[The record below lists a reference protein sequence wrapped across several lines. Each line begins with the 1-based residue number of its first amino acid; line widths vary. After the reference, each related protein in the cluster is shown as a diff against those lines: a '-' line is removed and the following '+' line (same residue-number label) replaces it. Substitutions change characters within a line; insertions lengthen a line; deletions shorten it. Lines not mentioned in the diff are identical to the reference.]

1 MKHNLDILERAWKH
15 KMKIMESFKT
25 LKGEESLRNNS
36 TRIKLNQLNK
46 MIKGNKSSE
55 SFR

>member
-25 LKGEESLRNNS
+25 LKGEKSLRNNS
-36 TRIKLNQLNK
+36 TRIKLN
-46 MIKGNKSSE
+46 
-55 SFR
+55 